1 MVRRILISL
10 LLLPCLAAFWAA
22 PALGADVWRELEPGL
37 ELAELVPEGQP
48 VRYAIAVLRMDPARW
63 ALRLYCA
70 EDRGVDPMTVEQWAD
85 RHGLAA
91 AINASMYLREDTLR
105 STGYMRSGSYV
116 NNPVI
121 NARFGAFLA
130 FGPRRQGLPP
140 AQIVDRYAQDWET
153 LIQGY
158 GSVVQ
163 NYRMLSVE
171 QENQW
176 PEGQEAH
183 SIAAVGMDRAGRVL
197 FIHSR
202 EPYSVHDFTEVLL
215 RLPVDVYNAMYVE
228 GGPEA
233 GLFVNAGGYTG
244 RWMGSWDEGT
254 FLADSNHRFWSVPNV
269 IGVARAD
276 GASSSTN
283 P

>member
-1 MVRRILISL
+1 MDTLRRFCITL
-10 LLLPCLAAFWAA
+10 LLLTCLAA
-22 PALGADVWRELEPGL
+22 PATAEGPWRELEPGL
-37 ELAELVPEGQP
+37 ELGEFVPPGQP
-48 VRYAIAVLRMDPARW
+48 VRYAIAVVRADPSRW
-63 ALRLYCA
+63 SLRLLCA
-70 EDRGVDPMTVEQWAD
+70 EDQGEDPMTVEQWAR
-85 RHGLAA
+85 RHGLVA
-91 AINASMYLREDTLR
+91 AINASMYLREDNQR
-105 STGYMRSGSYV
+105 STGYMRTGSYV
-116 NNPVI
+116 NNPVV

-140 AQIVDRYAQDWET
+140 AQIVDRYAQDWRDLMEA
-153 LIQGY
+153 Y
-158 GSVVQ
+158 DSVVQ
-163 NYRMLSVE
+163 NFRMLSVE

-183 SIAAVGMDRAGRVL
+183 SIAAVGMDDAGRVL

-215 RLPVDVYNAMYVE
+215 DLPIGLYNAMYVE

-233 GLFVNAGGYTG
+233 GLFVLAGGYTG

-254 FLADSNHRFWSVPNV
+254 FLADSNRTFWSVPNV
-269 IGVARAD
+269 IGLARAE
-276 GASSSTN
+276 